1 MGFASHVELWRKGMK
16 ANAGQ
21 MRKAKRGKRVGEKE
35 GNEKGKQPSQA
46 AAPSTFLSSFRVC
59 PPCLSSSRCT
69 RCSERATS
77 LARSPTTGL
86 LPMCEEK
93 CIAGTGLDP
102 YRGAKAMRAFLAFR
116 SFFFSL
122 VGNASRWIRVNAVR
136 LTLIRRRFD
145 GIRFLFERHHRSSML
160 NLSIRRFSVC
170 WLYSPTVIS
179 SRYQPCSIVKSASW

>member
-1 MGFASHVELWRKGMK
+1 MK

-77 LARSPTTGL
+77 LARSTPLRVT
-86 LPMCEEK
+86 
-93 CIAGTGLDP
+93 
-102 YRGAKAMRAFLAFR
+102 
-116 SFFFSL
+116 SL
-122 VGNASRWIRVNAVR
+122 CVR
-136 LTLIRRRFD
+136 
-145 GIRFLFERHHRSSML
+145 
-160 NLSIRRFSVC
+160 
-170 WLYSPTVIS
+170 
-179 SRYQPCSIVKSASW
+179 